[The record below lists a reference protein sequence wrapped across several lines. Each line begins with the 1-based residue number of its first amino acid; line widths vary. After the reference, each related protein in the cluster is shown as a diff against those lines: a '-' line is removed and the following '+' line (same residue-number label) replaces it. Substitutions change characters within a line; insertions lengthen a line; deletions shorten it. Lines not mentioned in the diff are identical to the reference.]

1 MGGDREGGRKVSS
14 QGGLPTPARAANPQ
28 EEGGQGADHP
38 PPEMKVTSTFLKK
51 RGPPIISSMRVRG
64 YES

>member
-1 MGGDREGGRKVSS
+1 MSS